1 MKLLV
6 VSLDHPENSLYIKPE
21 KAGIYL
27 LGRQIKRY
35 PLFAVD
41 DERNITPIVLTSAE
55 ISMAQKEV
63 DEQLEA
69 LK

>member
-6 VSLDHPENSLYIKPE
+6 VCLDWPENSLYIKPD
-21 KAGIYL
+21 KAGFYL
-27 LGRQIKRY
+27 LGRQLKRY

-41 DERNITPIVLTSAE
+41 DERNMTPIVLTSGD
-55 ISMAQKEV
+55 IDVIQNEV
-63 DEQLEA
+63 NQQLEA

>member
-6 VSLDHPENSLYIKPE
+6 VSLDWPENSLYIKPD
-21 KAGIYL
+21 KAGVFL
-27 LGRQIKRY
+27 CGRQFSRY

-41 DERNITPIVLTSAE
+41 DERNMTPIILTSGD
-55 ISMAQKEV
+55 IEV
-63 DEQLEA
+63 IQNEVNEQLEA